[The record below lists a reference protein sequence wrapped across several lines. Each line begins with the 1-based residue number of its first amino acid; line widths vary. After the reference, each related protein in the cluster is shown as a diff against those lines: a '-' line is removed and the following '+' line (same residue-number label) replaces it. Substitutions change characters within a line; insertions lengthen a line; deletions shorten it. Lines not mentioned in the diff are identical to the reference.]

1 MRYEFKDKKLQAL
14 YTQEKG
20 AEKYDEGVVDA
31 FFNLIAR
38 IDAATS
44 EQDLRNL
51 KSRRLEKLTGD
62 RKGLYS
68 MRLNKQWRLIL
79 KIVESKADKYIEILE
94 ISKHYE

>member
-20 AEKYDEGVVDA
+20 SEKYDEGVVDA

-79 KIVESKADKYIEILE
+79 KIVESKTGKYIEILE
-94 ISKHYE
+94 LSKHYE